1 MDMVDNFDIAT
12 ARTLWLALGCLLM
25 AAEMLSG
32 TFVLLC
38 VGLGALLTG
47 LLLSLGL
54 ELGGNAQLIIAAL
67 GSAASLWLL
76 RKPLLDKF
84 GKSAGFD
91 EHEGQRVKVL
101 SWSGQEGRVRY
112 RGSDWSAKTASD
124 SQPAAEQEMVI
135 ERVDGLTLWVK

>member
-1 MDMVDNFDIAT
+1 MEMVDFDMAT

-47 LLLSLGL
+47 LLLSVGLDLGSQ
-54 ELGGNAQLIIAAL
+54 AQLIIAAL

-91 EHEGQRVKVL
+91 EHAGQVVKVL
-101 SWSGQEGRVRY
+101 SWSGSEGRVRY
-112 RGSDWSAKTASD
+112 RGSDWSAKTESSD
-124 SQPAAEQEMVI
+124 QPVVEQEMII
-135 ERVDGLTLWVK
+135 ERVEGLTLWLK

>member
-1 MDMVDNFDIAT
+1 MEVTQMDLAT

-38 VGLGALLTG
+38 IGMGALITG

-54 ELGGNAQLIIAAL
+54 DLEFNTQLIVAAL
-67 GSAASLWLL
+67 SSALSLWLL

-84 GKSAGFD
+84 GKSAGFE
-91 EHEGQRVKVL
+91 EHAGQKVKVL

-112 RGSDWSAKTASD
+112 RGSDWTAKSAEAMECST
-124 SQPAAEQEMVI
+124 QTELEI
-135 ERVDGLTLWVK
+135 ERVDGLTLWVRP

>member
-1 MDMVDNFDIAT
+1 MEMVDFDMAT

-47 LLLSLGL
+47 LLLSVGLNLGS
-54 ELGGNAQLIIAAL
+54 NAQLIIAAL

-76 RKPLLDKF
+76 RKPLLEKF

-101 SWSGQEGRVRY
+101 SWNGSEGRVRY
-112 RGSDWSAKTASD
+112 RGSDWSAKTESSD
-124 SQPAAEQEMVI
+124 QPVVDQEMII
-135 ERVDGLTLWVK
+135 ERVEGLTLWVK

>member
-1 MDMVDNFDIAT
+1 MEATQMDLAT

-38 VGLGALLTG
+38 IGMGALITG

-54 ELGGNAQLIIAAL
+54 DLGFNAQLIIAAL
-67 GSAASLWLL
+67 SSALSLWLL

-91 EHEGQRVKVL
+91 EHAGQKVKVL

-112 RGSDWSAKTASD
+112 RGSDWTAKSTETLECSAQT
-124 SQPAAEQEMVI
+124 ELEI
-135 ERVDGLTLWVK
+135 ERVDGLTLWVRP

>member
-1 MDMVDNFDIAT
+1 MEVTQMDLAT

-38 VGLGALLTG
+38 IGMGALITG

-54 ELGGNAQLIIAAL
+54 DLGFNTQLIVAAL
-67 GSAASLWLL
+67 SSALSLWLL

-84 GKSAGFD
+84 GKSAGFE
-91 EHEGQRVKVL
+91 EHAGQKVKVL

-112 RGSDWSAKTASD
+112 RGSDWTAKSAEAMECST
-124 SQPAAEQEMVI
+124 QTELEI
-135 ERVDGLTLWVK
+135 ERVDGLTLWVRP